1 MSETNTTE
9 SIVSSVAKNTNNNQK
24 DHTMTKAKITDPKY
38 RTAFI
43 LVTTLFFMW
52 GLSYGLVDVLNKHF
66 QETLH
71 VTKAQSGLIQA
82 AYFGAYFVIALPA
95 GLFMEKKG
103 YKAGIIMGLLL
114 YAVGAL
120 LFVPAANANSFYF
133 FLVALFVLALGLGC
147 LETAA
152 NPYSAALGD
161 PNTAETR
168 LNLSQSFNGLGQF
181 VGPLIGGLLFFEG
194 GEKAAQAVSDA
205 GGGQTAVMVTY
216 VVIAIVV
223 LCLMCFIAKTP
234 LPDLRSNEAQLD
246 AQESTTGKN
255 SIWAHKEFVFG
266 VFTQFVYVAAQVGV
280 GAFFINLTVECW
292 PEATSQKGAYL
303 LSIAMLCLMIG
314 RFASTGI
321 MTKVAP
327 AKLLTIYG
335 VICVILSALAAAA
348 IDYVSVIAVVGIFFF
363 ISIMFPTIFAM
374 GVKNLGSKTKL
385 GSSFMI
391 MAIVGGAIMPFFMGK
406 VADSSHISTSYI
418 LPLFCFVVVVIY
430 GATYH
435 KLHKTH

>member
-1 MSETNTTE
+1 MN
-9 SIVSSVAKNTNNNQK
+9 V
-24 DHTMTKAKITDPKY
+24 KATITDPKY

-95 GLFMEKKG
+95 GIFMEKKG
-103 YKAGIIMGLLL
+103 YKAGIILGLAL

-120 LFVPAANANSFYF
+120 LFVPAANANSFQF
-133 FLVALFVLALGLGC
+133 FLIALFVLALGLGC

-161 PNTAETR
+161 PSTAETR

-181 VGPLIGGLLFFEG
+181 VGPLVGGLLFFKGSE
-194 GEKAAQAVSDA
+194 EATTAVAEA

-216 VVIAIVV
+216 VVIAGVV
-223 LCLMCFIAKTP
+223 LLLMAFIAKTP
-234 LPDLRSNEAQLD
+234 LPDLRSNEAELD
-246 AQESTTGKN
+246 AQEAAEGKK
-255 SIWAHKEFVFG
+255 SMLAHKEFVFG
-266 VFTQFVYVAAQVGV
+266 VFTQFVYVAAQVGI
-280 GAFFINLTVECW
+280 GAFFINLTEECW
-292 PEATSQKGAYL
+292 PGATSEKGAYL
-303 LSIAMLCLMIG
+303 LSIAMLCLMVG

-321 MTKVAP
+321 MTKVVP
-327 AKLLTIYG
+327 TKMLMIYG
-335 VICVILSALAAAA
+335 IACVILSGVAAAA
-348 IDYVSVIAVVGIFFF
+348 IDYVSVIAVVITFFF

-374 GVKNLGSKTKL
+374 GVKNLGSNTKR

-391 MAIVGGAIMPFFMGK
+391 MAIVGGAVMPYFMGR
-406 VADSSHISTSYI
+406 VADSHHTAFAYL
-418 LPLFCFVVVVIY
+418 LPMVCFVVVVIY
-430 GATYH
+430 GAIYN
-435 KLHKTH
+435 KLHQQH